1 MSRREKDKDEWRT
14 GIIIGLLVAAMMLAK
29 IIL

>member
-14 GIIIGLLVAAMMLAK
+14 GIILGLMIAAMMLAK
-29 IIL
+29 ILF